1 MSFLN
6 NDSKYKIFLTNIE
19 NEKKFSNDLY
29 NIYKIILKDS
39 FKNIL
44 NIPKIDF
51 LNKLSKDV
59 NSILVEQYSNKISD
73 NQKLENMI
81 NEIKDKYEK
90 KYDKYYEDLSLQWN
104 NFFHKKTNIK
114 KK

>member
-6 NDSKYKIFLTNIE
+6 DDSKYKLFLANIE
-19 NEKKFSNDLY
+19 NENKFSTDLN
-29 NIYKIILKDS
+29 NIYKVILKDS

-59 NSILVEQYSNKISD
+59 NSILVEQYSNKISE

-81 NEIKDKYEK
+81 NEITDKYEK
-90 KYDKYYEDLSLQWN
+90 K
-104 NFFHKKTNIK
+104 I
-114 KK
+114 

>member
-6 NDSKYKIFLTNIE
+6 EDSKYKLFLTNIE
-19 NEKKFSNDLY
+19 NEKKFENELN
-29 NIYKIILKDS
+29 NIYKVILRDS

-51 LNKLSKDV
+51 MNKLSKDV

-73 NQKLENMI
+73 NQKLESMI
-81 NEIKDKYEK
+81 NECSNKYEK
-90 KYDKYYEDLSLQWN
+90 KYDKYYEDLSSQWN
-104 NFFHKKTNIK
+104 KYFHQKNKY
-114 KK
+114 

>member
-6 NDSKYKIFLTNIE
+6 DDSKYKLFLANIE
-19 NEKKFSNDLY
+19 NENKFSTDLN
-29 NIYKIILKDS
+29 NIYKVILKDS

-59 NSILVEQYSNKISD
+59 NSILVEQYSNKI
-73 NQKLENMI
+73 
-81 NEIKDKYEK
+81 
-90 KYDKYYEDLSLQWN
+90 
-104 NFFHKKTNIK
+104 
-114 KK
+114 